1 MKKEHEKHE
10 NHKDHEDHKDIEAIL
25 KSELEREAREILAEI
40 EADESLQGLTMPD
53 EAEEEL
59 MQRIQKLEEEKA
71 AYEQLSEKDKEA
83 LRLGREIQIQKE
95 NKIEDDNRDKHP
107 EDAGG
112 KVVTFKKK
120 KRRTYLLIAL
130 VAVLVMMVGM
140 IAVGEVP
147 LVTEFTNLIYG
158 DSEVTKVNS
167 AREDANEFEE
177 GRDAEVD
184 VYEKIKDTFNVD
196 IIRLNYMPDETEIID
211 YEIDEVLNRAT
222 IIYQCDGSI
231 MEYQMIFNYR
241 NQVSG
246 YMVADALVNE
256 ETFTIDDIL
265 IQLQEYQIENS
276 NEIMYVAQYV
286 YQDAH
291 YTLNTTTKLP
301 KEEVEKILKK
311 IKKF

>member
-1 MKKEHEKHE
+1 MKKEHEK
-10 NHKDHEDHKDIEAIL
+10 HEDHKDIEAIL
-25 KSELEREAREILAEI
+25 KSELEKEAQEILAEI

-53 EAEEEL
+53 EAEEAL
-59 MQRIQKLEEEKA
+59 MQRIRKLEEEKA
-71 AYEQLSEKDKEA
+71 AYERLSEKDKEA

-95 NKIEDDNRDKHP
+95 NKMEEVNRDKHP
-107 EDAGG
+107 EDADG

-140 IAVGEVP
+140 TAVGEVP
-147 LVTEFTNLIYG
+147 LVTELRKQILGERELTN
-158 DSEVTKVNS
+158 VNS
-167 AREDANEFEE
+167 ERGDENKVEATVDEDAKIYEE
-177 GRDAEVD
+177 
-184 VYEKIKDTFNVD
+184 IKDAFNVD
-196 IIRLNYMPDETEIID
+196 VIKFENLPDTMAIID

-246 YMVADALVNE
+246 YMIEDELVSE
-256 ETFTIDDIL
+256 EAFSVNDIL
-265 IQLQEYQIENS
+265 VQLQEYHVENS
-276 NEIMYVAQYV
+276 DEKMYVAQYV
-286 YQDAH
+286 YQDVH
-291 YTLNTTTKLP
+291 YTFNTTTILP
-301 KEEVEKILKK
+301 REEIEKIIKN